1 MLVGNQI
8 PFSVF
13 SVNAVEEESEK
24 TPITLDE
31 NFAESLV
38 TESKTYDGTPLVKVD
53 FSNVQLNGVA
63 EDRKS
68 VV

>member
-1 MLVGNQI
+1 MKGQKILAFVCSLMLVGNQI

-38 TESKTYDGTPLVKVD
+38 TES
-53 FSNVQLNGVA
+53 SH
-63 EDRKS
+63 
-68 VV
+68 